1 MSYSKQCVLHPPED
15 NLFWLWSPHRSQLM
29 PLTAL
34 CGEKWRNTV
43 SHAFCAFWQR
53 MKQMKFVKVRLLPS
67 LARGLNYKLL
77 ILTQPAAWC
86 FCSSC
91 IVNSL
96 LPSCIWLCTL
106 APRCGWWTA
115 LLGWSPWSA
124 LPPRCDILDTNT
136 QKDYYIYYYMLK
148 INSHDCWSSKYTC
161 ESESWQL
168 SSWKGKLF
176 SFDN

>member
-1 MSYSKQCVLHPPED
+1 
-15 NLFWLWSPHRSQLM
+15 
-29 PLTAL
+29 
-34 CGEKWRNTV
+34 
-43 SHAFCAFWQR
+43 

-115 LLGWSPWSA
+115 PLGWSPWSA

-148 INSHDCWSSKYTC
+148 INSWLLIQQIHMWIRELTTEFMKGKTVFF
-161 ESESWQL
+161 WQL
-168 SSWKGKLF
+168 NLLIKFSGMLTTQRFLFWAPASSNTA
-176 SFDN
+176 S

>member
-1 MSYSKQCVLHPPED
+1 
-15 NLFWLWSPHRSQLM
+15 
-29 PLTAL
+29 
-34 CGEKWRNTV
+34 
-43 SHAFCAFWQR
+43 

-136 QKDYYIYYYMLK
+136 QKDYYIYYYMLNK
-148 INSHDCWSSKYTC
+148 LSWLLIQQIHMWIREPTTEFMKGKTVFL
-161 ESESWQL
+161 WQL
-168 SSWKGKLF
+168 NLLIKFSGVLTTQRFLFWAPASWNTA
-176 SFDN
+176 S

>member
-1 MSYSKQCVLHPPED
+1 
-15 NLFWLWSPHRSQLM
+15 
-29 PLTAL
+29 
-34 CGEKWRNTV
+34 
-43 SHAFCAFWQR
+43 

-176 SFDN
+176 FWQLNLLIKFSGMLTTQRFLFWAPASSNTAS